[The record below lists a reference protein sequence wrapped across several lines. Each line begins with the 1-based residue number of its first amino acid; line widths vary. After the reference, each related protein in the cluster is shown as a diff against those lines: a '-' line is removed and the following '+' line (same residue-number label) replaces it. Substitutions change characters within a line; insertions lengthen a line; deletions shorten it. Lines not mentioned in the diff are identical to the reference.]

1 VPTRVKELTD
11 GKGVP
16 VVFDGIGKDTWEM
29 SLASLAPRGLMV
41 TFGNASGKVPP
52 FDINRLSA
60 MGSLYVTRPTL
71 MTYTADSGEMRKSA
85 NDLFKKVMNGDVDI
99 KINQQYLLREAAEA
113 HRALEARETTGSTIF
128 NV

>member
-1 VPTRVKELTD
+1 
-11 GKGVP
+11 
-16 VVFDGIGKDTWEM
+16 
-29 SLASLAPRGLMV
+29 
-41 TFGNASGKVPP
+41 
-52 FDINRLSA
+52 
-60 MGSLYVTRPTL
+60 
-71 MTYTADSGEMRKSA
+71 MRKSA

>member
-1 VPTRVKELTD
+1 M
-11 GKGVP
+11 P
-16 VVFDGIGKDTWEM
+16 VVFDGIGKDAWEM

-85 NDLFKKVMNGDVDI
+85 NDLFKKVINGDAHGHQI
-99 KINQQYLLREAAEA
+99 LLSFRGLLLRGCVVAWTRVVSCGGAVA
-113 HRALEARETTGSTIF
+113 
-128 NV
+128 